1 METTRRSRGPK
12 QYVRILLGVVAA
24 VFAIKSF
31 VETRSFV
38 QHATRVQGV
47 VRSVDRTDSID
58 GEGNVSSVP
67 DIVFETSSG
76 GEAMLRGDGNYVR
89 IQHDYKVGEHV
100 DVLYDQRAP
109 ADARVAEGVWLWTLT
124 LGALG
129 VLLLGGPALDALGIR
144 LRLPGSSSSNC
155 P

>member
-24 VFAIKSF
+24 VFAIRSF
-31 VETRSFV
+31 VETRAFV

-58 GEGNVSSVP
+58 GEGNVSAVP

-76 GEAMLRGDGNYVR
+76 GEAMLRGDGNYVCASSTTTR
-89 IQHDYKVGEHV
+89 SANTWTFSTTNVPRRTSASR
-100 DVLYDQRAP
+100 RAS
-109 ADARVAEGVWLWTLT
+109 GC
-124 LGALG
+124 
-129 VLLLGGPALDALGIR
+129 GP
-144 LRLPGSSSSNC
+144 
-155 P
+155 